1 MDGPVVIGQ
10 LVVRRR
16 DIPKIEKLV
25 MDTDPDTFI
34 TVEEITPLRS
44 GYWGREGG
52 ALMVKKQA
60 LIFDFDG
67 HYRHGEC
74 RG

>member
-52 ALMVKKQA
+52 
-60 LIFDFDG
+60 
-67 HYRHGEC
+67 R
-74 RG
+74 